1 MTATNP
7 NQPPVFSLN
16 AKSVANG
23 TQLQK
28 GYQNQKLE
36 QLGFM
41 ASSIAHDFN
50 NLLTGIMGHASLA
63 LLQIPQNEAARLHV
77 EQALKTAEYA
87 AILTAQLLAYSHAE
101 PPEPEIVDL
110 NPLIQETIDLLA
122 SVLLQN
128 VTLKLNLMPGLPS
141 IEAVPAQLQQVIMN
155 LAINATESIDQS
167 GGELTI
173 CTGRVAVRR
182 GYEPTL
188 HDGVSLFP
196 GEYVYFSIK
205 DTGQG
210 IDEMTLSRIFDPFFS
225 TKTHGQGLGLSATSD
240 IVKRHNGG
248 IAVESQ
254 KNLGTKFTI
263 FLPANQRIPKHLP
276 IH

>member
-1 MTATNP
+1 M
-7 NQPPVFSLN
+7 
-16 AKSVANG
+16 
-23 TQLQK
+23 
-28 GYQNQKLE
+28 E

-63 LLQIPQNEAARLHV
+63 LLNIAPDEAARLHV

-101 PPEPEIVDL
+101 PPEPESVDL
-110 NPLIQETIDLLA
+110 NRIVQETIDLLA
-122 SVLLQN
+122 SVLLKN
-128 VTLKLNLMPGLPS
+128 VTLKLNLLPGLPT

-155 LAINATESIDQS
+155 LAINATESIDQA

-173 CTGRVAVRR
+173 CTGRITVRR
-182 GYEPTL
+182 NQEPAL
-188 HDGVSLFP
+188 HDGSLLFP
-196 GEYVYFSIK
+196 GEYVYFSIQ
-205 DTGQG
+205 DTGHG
-210 IDEMTLSRIFDPFFS
+210 MDEATLARIFDPFFS
-225 TKTHGQGLGLSATSD
+225 TKTHGQGLGLPATYE

-248 IAVESQ
+248 IAIKSK
-254 KNLGTKFTI
+254 KNLGTTFTI
-263 FLPANQRIPKHLP
+263 FLPTSQRIPKHLA